1 MDFESKMSSKFLH
14 FLPKILADLRLW
26 MRAGVVVGIL
36 TITAPS
42 SAATAAAVVV
52 VVPASSEG
60 RASADRRKADERVVV
75 TLVEGRKY
83 LKI

>member
-1 MDFESKMSSKFLH
+1 MDFESKTSSKFLH
-14 FLPKILADLRLW
+14 LFLPKILADLRLW

-52 VVPASSEG
+52 VVPSSCEG
-60 RASADRRKADERVVV
+60 SAAADRRKADERVVV
-75 TLVEGRKY
+75 TLVEGRK
-83 LKI
+83 KF